1 MFMRNYNDG
10 PHTQVCADATVSWR
24 ARDNATVCLPTKRG
38 VHMDVSYRAC
48 KVLEGE
54 VPTEASGKR
63 SPKTKV
69 TLPAVM
75 YTVYSHCSG
84 G

>member
-10 PHTQVCADATVSWR
+10 PHTQVCADATVR
-24 ARDNATVCLPTKRG
+24 LRATVCLPTKRG

-63 SPKTKV
+63 SQKTKV

-75 YTVYSHCSG
+75 YTVYSHCSAV
-84 G
+84 